1 MLVFNQKKMKNIRL
15 LILSITILLSAN
27 GCNDKLD
34 LLPNDFLVPQNYFNN
49 KNDLNSSL
57 TSVYN
62 ALNEQA
68 TYSDFYQYMYS
79 GTDESIINTRLTEN
93 AVPAT
98 YTANAN
104 SVYIAS
110 LWSTLYEGINRAN
123 LLLENIDKP
132 MGVTD
137 KERNIIKGETLF
149 LRAYY
154 YFMLTQWFGD
164 IPLKLNATKN
174 ANADIA
180 FTSSKNVYDFIIN
193 EMTTAED
200 LLVNQQSNSLLYN
213 ERVTQTVVQGI
224 LARVCLYAA
233 GEPLN
238 DTRRYADA
246 LAWAKKVQ
254 ASGQHSLNPDF
265 QQVFINHSA
274 DLYDNT
280 YRESMWDVSGVYVPS
295 LVSLREGT
303 NSRVEQT
310 NTNNILGQGSGFA
323 RSTAGLYYAYEDGDL
338 RRDWTLVPYRYT
350 GGNAVTL
357 PTENYYTFTDSK
369 WERES
374 GKWRRKYEMQLP
386 RNQNSTPKNVPIIRY
401 ADVLL
406 MLAEAEYKVNG
417 ATSIA
422 TNAVNEVRR
431 RAFGITR
438 TAKAVSSITIVNGG
452 SGYTT
457 TPIITFTGGTRI
469 VRPDGPYG
477 ALPNVEPRATV
488 TISGGRITRVNLL
501 LMGEGYLTPPTV
513 VISGTNQTASLRAE
527 LVNSADLS
535 PSQSTGVAFE
545 KIIRDERLKELA
557 FEILRRQDLKRWGIL
572 IPTVKN
578 IANEVVNG
586 SAVLVGGL
594 PLYPGSTNTGV
605 ISRFILPGNNISNK
619 DLFLPIPS
627 VELTYNKLAKQN
639 SGF

>member
-15 LILSITILLSAN
+15 FILGFAILLSAN
-27 GCNDKLD
+27 GCNNKLE
-34 LLPNDFLVPQNYFNN
+34 LLPKDFLVPQNYFNN

-93 AVPAT
+93 AVPST

-104 SVYIAS
+104 SVYIAG
-110 LWSTLYEGINRAN
+110 LWTTLYEGINRAN

-132 MGVTD
+132 KGVTD
-137 KERNIIKGETLF
+137 NERNIIKGEAVF

-154 YFMLTQWFGD
+154 YFLLTQWFGN
-164 IPLKLNATKN
+164 IPLKLSSTKT
-174 ANADIA
+174 AEADIA
-180 FTSSKNVYDFIIN
+180 FTSSKNVYDFIIT
-193 EMTTAED
+193 EMTTAEA

-238 DTRRYADA
+238 DTKRYADA

-280 YRESMWDVSGVYVPS
+280 NRESMWDVSGVYIPS

-374 GKWRRKYEMQLP
+374 GKWRRKYEVQLP

-401 ADVLL
+401 SDVLL

-422 TNAVNEVRR
+422 VNAVNEVRR
-431 RAFGITR
+431 RAFGVTR
-438 TAKAVSSITIVNGG
+438 NTRAVSSITIVNGG

-457 TPIITFTGGTRI
+457 TPTITFIGGTRI

-477 ALPNVEPRATV
+477 ALPNVDPRATV

-501 LMGEGYLTPPTV
+501 LMGEGYVTPPTV

-527 LVNSADLS
+527 LVTSADLS
-535 PSQSTGVAFE
+535 PSQSTGAAFE
-545 KIIRDERLKELA
+545 KVIRDERLKELA
-557 FEILRRQDLKRWGIL
+557 FEILRRQDLRRWGIL
-572 IPTVKN
+572 ISTVKN
-578 IANEVVNG
+578 VANEVVNG

-594 PLYPGSTNTGV
+594 PLYPGSTNAAV

-639 SGF
+639 PGF

>member
-1 MLVFNQKKMKNIRL
+1 MKNIRL

-93 AVPAT
+93 AVPST

-104 SVYIAS
+104 SVYIAG
-110 LWSTLYEGINRAN
+110 LWTTLYEAINRAN

-132 MGVTD
+132 KDVTD
-137 KERNIIKGETLF
+137 NERNIIKGEAIF

-154 YFMLTQWFGD
+154 YFLLTQWFGD
-164 IPLKLNATKN
+164 IPLKLNSTKT
-174 ANADIA
+174 AEADIA
-180 FTSSKNVYDFIIN
+180 FTSSKNVYDFIIT
-193 EMTTAED
+193 EMTTAEA
-200 LLVNQQSNSLLYN
+200 LLINQQSSSLLYN

-238 DTRRYADA
+238 DTKRYAEA

-280 YRESMWDVSGVYVPS
+280 NRESMWDVSGVYVPS

-323 RSTAGLYYAYEDGDL
+323 RSTAGLYFAYEEGDL

-357 PTENYYTFTDSK
+357 PTENYYAFTDSK

-374 GKWRRKYEMQLP
+374 GKWRRKYEVQLP

-401 ADVLL
+401 SDVLL

-422 TNAVNEVRR
+422 INAVNEVRR
-431 RAFGITR
+431 RAFGVTR
-438 TAKAVSSITIVNGG
+438 NARAVSSITIVNGG

-457 TPIITFTGGTRI
+457 TPTITFTGGTRI

-477 ALPNVEPRATV
+477 ALPNVDPRATV

-501 LMGEGYLTPPTV
+501 LMGEGYVTPPTV

-545 KIIRDERLKELA
+545 KAIRDERLKELA

-586 SAVLVGGL
+586 SSILVGGL
-594 PLYPGSTNTGV
+594 PLYPGSTNAAV

-639 SGF
+639 PGF